1 MQGAQTFTQAKRR
14 RTLRGTLRRI
24 RPLTGQAMKR
34 AMKQLPMAGAFF
46 LLSIADCFFV
56 PSPYAVCCL
65 AALISM
71 NGKTGAAMLGICL
84 GTLFRCA
91 WGIEP
96 DLAQLLACCL
106 CRGMLP
112 MLRHKKVPMF
122 IFVALLLLLRA
133 LPGIL
138 EAETVQT
145 ALLSGMG
152 ILLGIVSMPA
162 LLRAAGLVKDRK
174 SELGS
179 DDVLCLALP
188 CLLMLSGAAKLTVVK
203 LNFGMIAAQT
213 ITLTVGWMLG
223 CMPGICVGLSC
234 AMALM
239 MGGQGGLPLVL
250 LTIGAPASGLL
261 QGKNRLLT
269 GLLFL
274 AFQCAAMF
282 LTVYGIY
289 PLLLA
294 AAFLGALIFSL
305 LPSKFLRRINKLAKK
320 IHWGKPKE
328 NAYLRLR
335 MQQWVQAIDQ
345 MADALP
351 KARAASAGCDEESE
365 TITERLCQD
374 CDRLPICWRDRYD
387 QTKAAMQALSQR
399 PDNEEDTYRLI
410 NSHFDFCP
418 RISRIPGILYQL
430 DNARQERSKRVLCAD
445 YERAML
451 QTHLTAL
458 SQAAQQISLEG
469 MADTY
474 DEQEWINQAE
484 EALQGL
490 HFPGHV
496 SFVKKVDGRLTVC
509 LAYEG
514 MAVHLPEKDTL
525 ARHIGMRLGV
535 RMQVTEQRAGYV
547 LLEAEPVLYITTGM
561 STACAVTPE
570 RKAQMGRRPDNGDAV
585 LVRQLTGGRA
595 LIALSDGMGHGAEA
609 REESKKTLEL
619 LSLCMEAGYTRGQA
633 MTAVNGS
640 MLSATGGE
648 QFATVDIC
656 IIDLWTGQAALNKL
670 GACASILVQGQKI
683 RVIEGEALP
692 LGIIEHVV
700 PMEHTFQMGENDV
713 LLLMSDGIT
722 DAFSTEEQILSVIRR
737 NFDDTPQHI
746 ADALLQ
752 EALIQQDGLPSDD
765 MTVLCVRVQQRY
777 PERRRQEEIA

>member
-14 RTLRGTLRRI
+14 RTLRGTIRRI
-24 RPLTGQAMKR
+24 RPLAGQTMKK

-46 LLSIADCFFV
+46 LLSLADCFFV

-65 AALISM
+65 AVLMSV
-71 NGKTGAAMLGICL
+71 NGKTGGAMLGICL
-84 GTLFRCA
+84 GTLARYA
-91 WGIEP
+91 WGIDP

-112 MLRHKKVPMF
+112 GFRHKKAPVLF
-122 IFVALLLLLRA
+122 FTGILLILRA

-138 EAETVQT
+138 EAETAQT
-145 ALLSGMG
+145 AWLSGMG
-152 ILLGIVSMPA
+152 VLLGMVSMPA
-162 LLRAAGLVKDRK
+162 LLKAAQLDKRKKD
-174 SELGS
+174 ELRT
-179 DDVLCLALP
+179 DDVLCVALP
-188 CLLMLSGAAKLTVVK
+188 GLLILSGAAKLTFFKVN
-203 LNFGMIAAQT
+203 LGMIAAQT
-213 ITLTVGWMLG
+213 FTLATGWMLG
-223 CMPGICVGLSC
+223 CIPGICAGLSC
-234 AMALM
+234 GLALM
-239 MGGQGGLPLVL
+239 MGGQGALPLVL
-250 LTIGAPASGLL
+250 LTIGAPAGGLL
-261 QGKNRLLT
+261 QGKNRLLA
-269 GLLFL
+269 GLPFL
-274 AFQCAAMF
+274 VFQCAAMF
-282 LTVYGIY
+282 LTAYKIY

-294 AAFLGALIFSL
+294 AAVLGILSFSL
-305 LPSKFLRRINKLAKK
+305 TPSKYIRRINGFAKK
-320 IHWGKPKE
+320 IRWGKPKE

-335 MQQWVQAIDQ
+335 MQQWVQSIDQ

-351 KARAASAGCDEESE
+351 KPRSIPAGEDEESE

-374 CDRLPICWRDRYD
+374 CDRLPICWRDHFEK
-387 QTKAAMQALSQR
+387 TKAAMEALSQR

-430 DNARQERSKRVLCAD
+430 DTARQERSKRVLCAD

-469 MADTY
+469 TADAY
-474 DEQEWINQAE
+474 DEQEWVNQAE
-484 EALQGL
+484 EALQAL
-490 HFPGHV
+490 RFPGHV
-496 SFVKKVDGRLTVC
+496 SFVKKVDGCLTVC

-514 MAVHLPEKDTL
+514 MAIHLPENDTL

-535 RMQVTEQRAGYV
+535 RMQVTAQHAGHI
-547 LLEAEPVLYITTGM
+547 LLEAEPILYITTGM
-561 STACAVTPE
+561 ATACAVTPE
-570 RKAQMGRRPDNGDAV
+570 RKAQTGRRPDNGDAV
-585 LVRQLTGGRA
+585 LVRHLSGGRV
-595 LIALSDGMGHGAEA
+595 LVALSDGMGHGAEA
-609 REESKKTLEL
+609 QEESKKTLEL
-619 LSLCMEAGYTRGQA
+619 LSLCMEAGYTRDQA

-648 QFATVDIC
+648 QFATVDLC

-670 GACASILVQGQKI
+670 GACASVLVQGQKI
-683 RVIEGEALP
+683 RIIEGEALP

-700 PMEHTFQMGENDV
+700 PMEHTFQMGENDL

-737 NFDDTPQHI
+737 SYDDTPQHI

-765 MTVLCVRVQQRY
+765 MTVLCARVQQRY
-777 PERRRQEEIA
+777 PERRHRETMA